1 MQVGD
6 VIADGKGIRYSVRLE
21 VTSVQEVANG
31 ISTVIS
37 NHSVDA
43 TVNKLQD
50 ILREEGAKLFALVD
64 HSGEAESVG
73 LKMRATKLLIFGN
86 PLAGTPIMLAAP
98 SSALD
103 LPMKLLVW
111 EDSDGRVWISFNEA
125 DYLGKRHVIPT
136 ELRQNLTIVSRI
148 AAIAAE

>member
-1 MQVGD
+1 M
-6 VIADGKGIRYSVRLE
+6 
-21 VTSVQEVANG
+21 QEVANG

-50 ILREEGAKLFALVD
+50 ILREKGAKLFALVD
-64 HSGEAESVG
+64 HSGEAERVG
-73 LKMRATKLLIFGN
+73 LKMQATKLLIFGN
-86 PLAGTPIMLAAP
+86 PRAGTPIMLAAP

-111 EDSDGRVWISFNEA
+111 EGSDGRVWISFNEA
-125 DYLGKRHVIPT
+125 DYLGKRHAIPT
-136 ELRQNLTIVSRI
+136 ELLQNLAVVNVI
-148 AAIAAE
+148 ADIAGK